1 MNVKTK
7 KQYFI
12 KKIKKRVWRRL
23 SYKREN
29 KRMVENVIWGTKD
42 KEFIIVDGFLWHRCP
57 AEPKFRS
64 HNEYL
69 HRYLWEKAY
78 GAIPEGHKLGF
89 KDGDES
95 NYHLDNLY
103 DVTLE
108 RWSHPTVRK
117 TGKKRKPK
125 PILID
130 DPKERVRE
138 RKRRAY
144 ARKKAQKEK
153 IERIRKEDIEK
164 YEQTSLAEMIQELNK
179 LLA

>member
-12 KKIKKRVWRRL
+12 KKIEKRVWKRL

-29 KRMVENVIWGTKD
+29 KRMVENVVWGTKD

-64 HNEYL
+64 HDEYL

-78 GAIPEGHKLGF
+78 GKIPEGHKLGF

-103 DVTLE
+103 DITLE
-108 RWSHPTVRK
+108 KWSNPTPRK
-117 TGKKRKPK
+117 IGRKRKSMLN
-125 PILID
+125 I
-130 DPKERVRE
+130 DPKERARE
-138 RKRRAY
+138 RNRRYKAKKRA
-144 ARKKAQKEK
+144 EK
-153 IERIRKEDIEK
+153 QRLERIRKEDIEK
-164 YEQTSLAEMIQELNK
+164 YEETSLAEMIHELNK
-179 LLA
+179 LLG